1 MALVPGRPLT
11 SSFRKE
17 LWCTVGYLTARLPWP
32 LHIILVTSLG
42 YSLFLRNQSEAGSHA
57 EEHFEGSLSDAD
69 QKPSW
74 GDLKPRFFPA
84 KTTHTRLFPKKHSFS
99 YSYLLVGIPIGWRG
113 NIASLLSVDLP
124 SATPKKSIFRRPW
137 FSIQVSDYLERG
149 DEKLGLRGKLHLYL
163 KSQGEDVNDFP
174 FAYLVTAPRFLG
186 YSFNPVSFWYLYN
199 KDKELRAMILEVN
212 NTFDERCMYLL
223 KDSIVKDP
231 DESWTIIE
239 HPRSR
244 FRDTW
249 SKDFHVSPFNSR
261 KGSYA
266 LSAQNPFSPHLNST
280 VDIDNTITLSSS
292 KAHAKLIARVF
303 SSQPSIDPTALSY
316 WASLRFIASW
326 WWVGFVTFP
335 RIVKE
340 AGKLFFRRKLHVWY
354 RPEVLKDSI
363 GRSATEDEATIER
376 TFRSFLRSL
385 VTHSSLEQ
393 PIKYISP
400 IPSSPTQ
407 EIFTSKRT
415 TSTRSE
421 AIEFKITTPL
431 FYARLAR
438 HSHISGFLS
447 TEILTADD
455 KDRTFH
461 VSHPSPFLHLFEEQ
475 EAAAEETLAPSALP
489 RPLHHLS
496 PFPER
501 AQWTFQHWLRR
512 HSSSRPT
519 ARPQTDIRHAAFSPL
534 DTFAMRHEPPEQA
547 ARYRR
552 AVQKMLLSDVL
563 ACGHPEALDAV
574 GYALRVGL
582 SYAFVRGGR
591 YGLGVWVLR
600 CGEE

>member
-1 MALVPGRPLT
+1 MLN
-11 SSFRKE
+11 
-17 LWCTVGYLTARLPWP
+17 W
-32 LHIILVTSLG
+32 
-42 YSLFLRNQSEAGSHA
+42 
-57 EEHFEGSLSDAD
+57 
-69 QKPSW
+69 
-74 GDLKPRFFPA
+74 DL
-84 KTTHTRLFPKKHSFS
+84 
-99 YSYLLVGIPIGWRG
+99 
-113 NIASLLSVDLP
+113 
-124 SATPKKSIFRRPW
+124 
-137 FSIQVSDYLERG
+137 
-149 DEKLGLRGKLHLYL
+149 
-163 KSQGEDVNDFP
+163 QGEDVNDFP

-199 KDKELRAMILEVN
+199 EERKLRAMILEVN
-212 NTFDERCMYLL
+212 NTFDERRMYLL

-239 HPRSR
+239 HPRNR

-266 LSAQNPFSPHLNST
+266 LSAQDPFSPHLNGN

-303 SSQPSIDPTALSY
+303 SVQPSIDPTTLTY
-316 WASLRFIASW
+316 CASLRFIASW

-400 IPSSPTQ
+400 IPSSPT
-407 EIFTSKRT
+407 EETFTSKHT
-415 TSTRSE
+415 TSTGSE
-421 AIEFKITTPL
+421 PIEFKVTTPL

-438 HSHISGFLS
+438 HAYISEFLS
-447 TEILTADD
+447 NEILTADD
-455 KDRTFH
+455 NKDRTFH
-461 VSHPSPFLHLFEEQ
+461 VSHPRHFVHLFEEK
-475 EAAAEETLAPSALP
+475 EAAEETSALRQP
-489 RPLHHLS
+489 LDYIRPL
-496 PFPER
+496 ER
-501 AQWTFQHWLRR
+501 AQWTFLHWLRR
-512 HSSSRPT
+512 HCSKST
-519 ARPQTDIRHAAFSPL
+519 ARSQTDIRHLNFSPL

-563 ACGHPEALDAV
+563 ACGYPEVLDA
-574 GYALRVGL
+574 
-582 SYAFVRGGR
+582 
-591 YGLGVWVLR
+591 
-600 CGEE
+600 